1 MNKEIS
7 SNISIK
13 SLSDLLAD
21 KNFISLSDE
30 ISSFNPFKILKLES
44 HEIRHSNVLAWLFNP
59 NESHNHGTKFLEQF
73 LYSGL
78 LIVFLI

>member
-13 SLSDLLAD
+13 SLSSLLAD

-30 ISSFNPFKILKLES
+30 ISSFNPFKVLKLES

-59 NESHNHGTKFLEQF
+59 NESHNLGTKFLE
-73 LYSGL
+73 GL
-78 LIVFLI
+78 F

>member
-13 SLSDLLAD
+13 SLSSLLAD

-30 ISSFNPFKILKLES
+30 ISSFNPFKVLKLES

-59 NESHNHGTKFLEQF
+59 NESHNLGTKFLEQF
-73 LYSGL
+73 LY
-78 LIVFLI
+78 VVVKP